1 MRRKDANQDDLR
13 GHVAAAL
20 LRLLGDREL
29 SQVAVKE
36 LAAEAG
42 VSRSTFYRLVE
53 GKDHV
58 VSWWSGPP
66 MAGYVRLFAGRGD
79 HGREGYLR
87 AIFDCFDAHRDDL
100 LLLHRRGC
108 THLMLGVFRDRLAD
122 GRMSYASAYH
132 VGGIY
137 GVMEQWLDNGM
148 ADAPERM
155 AAEALAI
162 MPSNFTPSALA
173 KARSLH

>member
-1 MRRKDANQDDLR
+1 MRRKDTTQDDLR

-20 LRLLGDREL
+20 LRLLEGREL
-29 SQVAVKE
+29 SQIAVKE

-42 VSRSTFYRLVE
+42 VSRSTFYRLFE
-53 GKDHV
+53 GKDGV
-58 VSWWSGPP
+58 VSWWYGTL
-66 MAGYVRLFAGRGD
+66 MDGYARLFAERTD
-79 HGREGYLR
+79 HGRRGYLR
-87 AIFDCFDAHRDDL
+87 AIFDCFAAHGDAL
-100 LLLHRRGC
+100 LLLHSRGC

-132 VGGIY
+132 IGGIY

-148 ADAPERM
+148 ADASERM

-162 MPSNFTPSALA
+162 MPPNFTPSALA

>member
-1 MRRKDANQDDLR
+1 MRRKDTTQDDLR

-20 LRLLGDREL
+20 LRLLEGREL

-42 VSRSTFYRLVE
+42 VSRSTFYRLFE
-53 GKDHV
+53 GKDQV
-58 VSWWSGPP
+58 VSWWYGTLMDSY
-66 MAGYVRLFAGRGD
+66 MRLFARRKD
-79 HGREGYLR
+79 HGREDYLR
-87 AIFDCFDAHRDDL
+87 AIFDCFAAHGDNL

-132 VGGIY
+132 IGGIY
-137 GVMEQWLDNGM
+137 GVMEQWLDCGM
-148 ADAPERM
+148 ADPPESM
-155 AAEALAI
+155 ASEALAI
-162 MPSNFTPSALA
+162 VPPNFTPAAVA
-173 KARSLH
+173 KARSPH

>member
-1 MRRKDANQDDLR
+1 MRRKDTTQDDLR

-20 LRLLGDREL
+20 LRLLEGREP

-42 VSRSTFYRLVE
+42 VSRSTFYRLFD
-53 GKDHV
+53 GKDQV
-58 VSWWSGPP
+58 VSWWYGTL
-66 MAGYVRLFAGRGD
+66 MDGYVRLFAGRGD

-87 AIFDCFDAHRDDL
+87 AIFDCFATHRDDL
-100 LLLHRRGC
+100 LLLHGRGC

-132 VGGIY
+132 IGGIY
-137 GVMEQWLDNGM
+137 GVMEQWLDGGM
-148 ADAPERM
+148 ADTPECM

-162 MPSNFTPSALA
+162 MPSNFIPAAVA
-173 KARSLH
+173 KARSPH

>member
-1 MRRKDANQDDLR
+1 MRRKGTTQDDLR

-20 LRLLGDREL
+20 LRLIEDREL
-29 SQVAVKE
+29 SQVAVKK

-42 VSRSTFYRLVE
+42 VSRSTFYRLFE
-53 GKDHV
+53 GKDQV
-58 VSWWSGPP
+58 VSWWYGTL
-66 MAGYVRLFAGRGD
+66 MDGYVRLFAGRGE

-87 AIFDCFDAHRDDL
+87 AIFDCFAARRDEL
-100 LLLHRRGC
+100 LLLHERGC
-108 THLMLGVFRDRLAD
+108 THLMLGVFRGRLAD

-132 VGGIY
+132 IGGIY
-137 GVMEQWLDNGM
+137 GVMEQWLDGGM

-162 MPSNFTPSALA
+162 MPPNFTPAAVA
-173 KARSLH
+173 KARSPH